1 MNSWIIFIIGGIAQ
15 LLFSARSIVQWF
27 ISEKQKKVL
36 TPTGYWKL
44 SLLAS
49 FLLFIYGYLRNDF
62 AIMLGQSLTYFI
74 YIRNMQLQGE
84 WVKLNKFI
92 RLFLY
97 IFPVLILIYGYTNG
111 IYDKTKLFQNENIPF
126 WLFILGITSQ
136 LLFTFRFI
144 FQWMYSEKKG
154 KSSLPLGFWIL
165 SFCGSLAI
173 LVYGIFRK
181 DPVLIVGH
189 VFGLIM
195 YGRNI
200 SFIRTKK
207 V

>member
-1 MNSWIIFIIGGIAQ
+1 MNNWIILIIGGMAQ

-27 ISEKQKKVL
+27 ISEKEKNVI
-36 TPTGYWKL
+36 TPSGYWKL

-62 AIMLGQSLTYFI
+62 AIMLGQSITYFI

-84 WVKLNKFI
+84 WINLNKIF

-97 IFPVLILIYGYTNG
+97 VFPVLILTYGYTND
-111 IYDKTKLFQNENIPF
+111 IYDRSRLFHNENIPF
-126 WLFILGITSQ
+126 WLFILGIASQ
-136 LLFTFRFI
+136 LLFTFRFV
-144 FQWMYSEKKG
+144 FQWIFSEKQR

-181 DPVLIVGH
+181 DPVLIAGH
-189 VFGLIM
+189 LFGLVM

-200 SFIRTKK
+200 SFIRRKNT
-207 V
+207 